1 MFIPL
6 SQTMMYTCLNLIVV
20 KNVIFNTS
28 KAAKKDG
35 IKDGDQMKLTT
46 QRLKKLIRES
56 MDNMDKLKKM
66 VASGEEGRNM
76 AIELVAAKPEM
87 GISKEEV
94 EKMDAPW
101 AFELPYG
108 QRPAWAL
115 RQEMNRFHEM
125 LQNTTDETQRREI
138 EDYIEGLKEELYDY

>member
-1 MFIPL
+1 
-6 SQTMMYTCLNLIVV
+6 
-20 KNVIFNTS
+20 
-28 KAAKKDG
+28 
-35 IKDGDQMKLTT
+35 MKLTT

-94 EKMDAPW
+94 EKMP
-101 AFELPYG
+101 FQLPYG

>member
-1 MFIPL
+1 
-6 SQTMMYTCLNLIVV
+6 
-20 KNVIFNTS
+20 
-28 KAAKKDG
+28 
-35 IKDGDQMKLTT
+35 MKLTT

>member
-1 MFIPL
+1 
-6 SQTMMYTCLNLIVV
+6 MYTCLNLIVA

-35 IKDGDQMKLTT
+35 IKDGDQMKLTA

-56 MDNMDKLKKM
+56 IDNMNKLKDLVK
-66 VASGEEGRNM
+66 SGEKGRNM
-76 AIELVAAKPEM
+76 AFELAPEM
-87 GISKEEV
+87 GISREEV

-108 QRPAWAL
+108 QRPRWAL
-115 RQEMNRFHEM
+115 RQEIDKFEQI
-125 LQNTTDETQRREI
+125 LQNSTDANEQREI
-138 EDYIEGLKEELYDY
+138 EQYLEGLEEELNDY